1 MQSLLSVD
9 VGQWQQEMTSIG
21 EYLETYGDR
30 LPEALKQVHE
40 QVVSDL
46 KKAS

>member
-9 VGQWQQEMTSIG
+9 IDQWQEEMTSIG
-21 EYLETYGDR
+21 EDLETYGDR
-30 LPEALKQVHE
+30 LPEALKKVHE

-46 KKAS
+46 QKAS